1 MSHCAAN
8 VATFPLLGPTLRL
21 CGSGASRLGL
31 ALAFGQTIRVVAV
44 AVVAGDDWLSGW
56 RDGRTDGRT
65 NGRTDDCRS
74 LGRRLVACSVVH
86 LVRLLRRRRSLGS

>member
-56 RDGRTDGRT
+56 RDV
-65 NGRTDDCRS
+65 RTDDCRS

-86 LVRLLRRRRSLGS
+86 LVRLLRRRRRRSLGS